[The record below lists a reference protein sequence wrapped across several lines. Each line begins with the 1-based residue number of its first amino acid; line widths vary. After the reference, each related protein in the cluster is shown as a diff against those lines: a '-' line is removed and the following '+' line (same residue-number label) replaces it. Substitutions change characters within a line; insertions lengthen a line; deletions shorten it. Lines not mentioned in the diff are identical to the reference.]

1 MNVEVSE
8 DGTKFK
14 SIGRVKNKVS
24 VNDGERQIQNLA
36 VNKKTSGRYIRVTLK
51 NLGTC
56 PKGHAGEGKPAW
68 LFADEIVV
76 E

>member
-1 MNVEVSE
+1 MGS
-8 DGTKFK
+8 
-14 SIGRVKNKVS
+14 VKNKVS
-24 VNDGERQIQNLA
+24 PNSGERQIQDLK
-36 VNKKTSGRYIRVTLK
+36 VSKKATARYVRVSIK

-68 LFADEIVV
+68 LFVDEIVV